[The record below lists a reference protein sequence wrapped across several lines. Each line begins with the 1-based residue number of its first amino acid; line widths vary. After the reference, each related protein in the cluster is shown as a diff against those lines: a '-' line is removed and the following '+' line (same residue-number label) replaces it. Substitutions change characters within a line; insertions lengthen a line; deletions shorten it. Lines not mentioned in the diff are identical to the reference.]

1 MGGLPLPSEAC
12 LILLLAA
19 SVQMSC
25 ILSGALASTQPLTH
39 LTTSHAWPGPVMAST
54 FFCAWLGTEPVIGWG
69 PVHLLV
75 LANEM

>member
-1 MGGLPLPSEAC
+1 MGGLPLPFLAC

-19 SVQMSC
+19 SVQVSWSC
-25 ILSGALASTQPLTH
+25 MGLWLQPQPLAH
-39 LTTSHAWPGPVMAST
+39 LTTSRAWPGPVTAST
-54 FFCAWLGTEPVIGWG
+54 FVCAWLGTETVIGWG